1 MTSSDDLM
9 NHDGNLPGRALGPS
23 GVSRQGCFGALL
35 SSEFAAAML
44 IAAAALAGGW
54 VGFIASDD
62 QYYYSAALKWLEP
75 AWYLPD
81 HFGRVRNSVSL
92 PIAGSIRLFGDH
104 EFAVIIPSVIYYLAT
119 LVLTFLGLSRATDRK
134 LAFLACALFATFP
147 VVVTAATTAS
157 ADIAELF
164 WVALAF
170 WLFFY
175 AWRGGRLGVWALL
188 GCGAAMAMAFSGRE
202 TVIALGIF
210 VAGAILV
217 GRRIERLQL
226 VWVVL
231 GGLAVLALEA
241 CYYAL
246 AGGDPML
253 RFSLVLHGFSASN
266 DRPEATAFSIDG
278 SGALRIHPLLDPL
291 LLVFVRHLFGA
302 GYWVFVIVALL
313 AIRSPVSATANTRSA
328 ACDLQQLALWG
339 GVIWF
344 VFIAV
349 ALHRITLLGRYYI
362 APTWLFM
369 LAAAACVFTHRIA
382 TLNTR
387 RFWLAATCVVAANFI
402 GIVLQ
407 NNNPRFVER
416 ELAAFA
422 ATSSE
427 PVFTDPYTANYAAEL
442 LHWAGIPL
450 DRVVGSP
457 PVAGALYFV
466 VPARIDTPNRL
477 TPESM
482 LPALQVKPE
491 WEAVRRI
498 EGPAA
503 VPAFLVPM
511 LRNAPLIPAWLRA
524 KLTDPRGNLLVV
536 RAVRLGSTAEKSP

>member
-1 MTSSDDLM
+1 MTSSDGSM
-9 NHDGNLPGRALGPS
+9 NHGGTLPGRTHGTP
-23 GVSRQGCFGALL
+23 GVSRRGYFGELL

-44 IAAAALAGGW
+44 IAATALAGGW

-104 EFAVIIPSVIYYLAT
+104 EFATIIPSVVYYLAT

-164 WVALAF
+164 WAALAF
-170 WLFFY
+170 WLFFH
-175 AWRGGRLGVWALL
+175 AWRGGGLGVWALL

-202 TVIALGIF
+202 TVIALGIV

-217 GRRIERLQL
+217 GHRIERLQL
-226 VWVVL
+226 AWVVL
-231 GGLAVLALEA
+231 GGLAVLGLEA

-253 RFSLVLHGFSASN
+253 RFSLILNGFSASN

-302 GYWVFVIVALL
+302 GYWVFVAVALL
-313 AIRSPVSATANTRSA
+313 AMKSPVSVTANTRPA
-328 ACDLQQLALWG
+328 AWDLQRLALWG

-344 VFIAV
+344 LFTAV

-362 APTWLFM
+362 APTWLFT
-369 LAAAACVFTHRIA
+369 LAAAASVFTHRIV

-407 NNNPRFVER
+407 NNNPRLVER

-427 PVFTDPYTANYAAEL
+427 PVFTDPYTANYAAEF
-442 LHWAGIPL
+442 LHWAEIPL
-450 DRVVGSP
+450 GRVVGAP

-466 VPARIDTPNRL
+466 VPARIDAPNRL
-477 TPESM
+477 TPASM

-491 WEAVRRI
+491 WEVVRRI
-498 EGPAA
+498 DGPAA
-503 VPAFLVPM
+503 VPSFLVPM
-511 LRNAPLIPAWLRA
+511 LRSATLIPAWLRA

-536 RAVRLGSTAEKSP
+536 RAVQLGPTTEKSP